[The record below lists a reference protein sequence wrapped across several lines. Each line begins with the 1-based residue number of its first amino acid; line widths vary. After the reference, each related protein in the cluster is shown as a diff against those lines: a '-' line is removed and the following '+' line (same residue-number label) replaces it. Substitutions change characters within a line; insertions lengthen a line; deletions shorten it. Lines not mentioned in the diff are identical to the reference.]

1 MQFHFLH
8 VEIMGVFK
16 KIGKS
21 VGSAVKTVYSP
32 VKKMYQAPRKIAKG
46 IGVAAKK
53 TGQAIGTSVKKIGK
67 GVANVSGDV
76 LKVASNVVQGVTGLD
91 LLAGTGL
98 SSDKTKRIVDTSFPA
113 YIRSFFGV
121 SNVSYVTE
129 SANVGELNATAK
141 GAIKKGLSIL

>member
-1 MQFHFLH
+1 
-8 VEIMGVFK
+8 MGVFK

-32 VKKMYQAPRKIAKG
+32 VKKMYQAPKKIVKG
-46 IGVAAKK
+46 VGVAVKK
-53 TGQAIGTSVKKIGK
+53 TGQAVGTSAKKIGK
-67 GVANVSGDV
+67 GVADISGDA

-98 SSDKTKRIVDTSFPA
+98 SRDKTKRIVDTSFPA

-121 SNVSYVTE
+121 SNVRYITE
-129 SANVGELNATAK
+129 SASVGELNATVK
-141 GAIKKGLSIL
+141 GAIEKGLSKL

>member
-1 MQFHFLH
+1 
-8 VEIMGVFK
+8 MGVFK

-32 VKKMYQAPRKIAKG
+32 VKKMYQAPKKIVKG
-46 IGVAAKK
+46 VGVAAKK
-53 TGQAIGTSVKKIGK
+53 TGQAIGTSAKKIGK
-67 GVANVSGDV
+67 GVSELSGDV

-98 SSDKTKRIVDTSFPA
+98 SGDKTRRIVDTSFPA

-129 SANVGELNATAK
+129 SASVGELNATAK
-141 GAIKKGLSIL
+141 GAIEKGLSKL